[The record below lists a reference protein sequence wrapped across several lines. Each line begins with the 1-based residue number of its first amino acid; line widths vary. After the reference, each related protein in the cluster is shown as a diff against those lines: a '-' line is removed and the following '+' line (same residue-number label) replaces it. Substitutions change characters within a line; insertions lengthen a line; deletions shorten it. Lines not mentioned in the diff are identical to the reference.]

1 MINKHKVNCEWKM
14 QLSMRIIFVSLT
26 DANETQ
32 EMHTK
37 VRTWKL

>member
-1 MINKHKVNCEWKM
+1 MIDKHKVNGEWKI

-26 DANETQ
+26 DANGTQ